1 MGQTSVSLPARWHQ
15 HTKPSNRGCVKLHNA
30 IMKYGKDSFTMKL
43 LIVAHTQEIADHW
56 ECHFIERYDTIKNG
70 YNIRGG
76 GSRGRISE
84 STREKLRQKAIGRVP
99 SEETRKKLSVAGSGE
114 RNPFYGKTHTEEAKE
129 KMSRKGMKHSSESLA
144 KMSKASTGRMHTLET
159 RKIISEKLKGKS
171 RITKGG
177 SWSEARRRAYEE
189 KYKINALEGKN

>member
-1 MGQTSVSLPARWHQ
+1 
-15 HTKPSNRGCVKLHNA
+15 
-30 IMKYGKDSFTMKL
+30 MKYGKDSFTMKL